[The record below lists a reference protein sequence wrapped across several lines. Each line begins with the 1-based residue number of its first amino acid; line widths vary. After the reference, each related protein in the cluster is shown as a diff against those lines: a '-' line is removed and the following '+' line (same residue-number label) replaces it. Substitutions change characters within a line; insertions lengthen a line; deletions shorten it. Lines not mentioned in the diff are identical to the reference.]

1 MRAMKYK
8 KDKTHLIQV
17 RFSAA
22 EVEDLDTLAE
32 DAKRTRSEII
42 RNLVKNERMKKLYG
56 KQAAEKQA
64 I

>member
-1 MRAMKYK
+1 MKYK

-32 DAKRTRSEII
+32 ETKRTRSEII
-42 RNLVKNERMKKLYG
+42 RNLVKNERMNKLYG
-56 KQAAEKQA
+56 KQAAERQA

>member
-1 MRAMKYK
+1 MRDMKYK

-22 EVEDLDTLAE
+22 EVDDLDTLAE

>member
-1 MRAMKYK
+1 MKYK

-17 RFSAA
+17 RFSAS
-22 EVEDLDTLAE
+22 EVEDLDSLAE
-32 DAKRTRSEII
+32 ATKRTRSEII

>member
-1 MRAMKYK
+1 MKYK
-8 KDKTHLIQV
+8 KNKTHLIQV
-17 RFSAA
+17 RFSAS
-22 EVEDLDTLAE
+22 EVEDLDSLAE
-32 DAKRTRSEII
+32 ATKRTRSEII

>member
-1 MRAMKYK
+1 MKYK

-22 EVEDLDTLAE
+22 EVEDLDQLAA

-42 RNLVKNERMKKLYG
+42 RNLIKNERMNKLYG
-56 KQAAEKQA
+56 KQAAERQA

>member
-1 MRAMKYK
+1 MKYK

-17 RFSAA
+17 RFSTA
-22 EVEDLDTLAE
+22 EVEDLDKLAA

-42 RNLVKNERMKKLYG
+42 RNLIKNERMNKLYG
-56 KQAAEKQA
+56 KQAAERNA

>member
-1 MRAMKYK
+1 MKYK

-56 KQAAEKQA
+56 KQAAEKLA

>member
-1 MRAMKYK
+1 MKYK

-22 EVEDLDTLAE
+22 EVEDLDKLAE

-56 KQAAEKQA
+56 KYAAEKQA